1 MATQTQYYRYDA
13 LTRVLTAEPR
23 YIVTLDGRTI
33 TNPMAE
39 QYATLRDAYPKG
51 EDAPLPEPQDGK
63 VAVYGGYALG
73 EGDRLWHKQWALVDA
88 PPPPPRVWTP
98 LSIKRACGERWS
110 AVRAALE
117 AAGIYEDFVMA
128 QELREDDSAFQMGYQ
143 WAVTQY
149 GKEAVDAVLAAAE
162 GGV

>member
-1 MATQTQYYRYDA
+1 MATQYYRYND

-33 TNPMAE
+33 TNPTAE

-51 EDAPLPEPQDGK
+51 EDAPMPEPQEGK

-73 EGDRLWHKQWALVDA
+73 EGDHLWHKQWVLVDA

-162 GGV
+162 GGI

>member
-1 MATQTQYYRYDA
+1 MTTTYYRYNA

-23 YIVTLDGRTI
+23 YIVLADGSVL
-33 TNPMAE
+33 TNPSAS
-39 QYATLRDAYPKG
+39 QYATLRDAYPRG
-51 EDAPLPEPQDGK
+51 ADAPQNPPEGK
-63 VAVYGGYALG
+63 VAGYAAYALG
-73 EGDRLWHKQWALVDA
+73 EDKEWHRQWAYDDA

-149 GKEAVDAVLAAAE
+149 GKETVDAVLAAAE
-162 GGV
+162 GGN